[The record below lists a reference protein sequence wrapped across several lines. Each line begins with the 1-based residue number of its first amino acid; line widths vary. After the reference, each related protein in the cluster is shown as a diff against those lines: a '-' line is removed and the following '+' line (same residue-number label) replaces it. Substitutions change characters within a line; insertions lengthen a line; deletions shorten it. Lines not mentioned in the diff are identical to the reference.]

1 MDIVLKNYCTADKIA
16 NDPVCYSWAKNNPGS
31 SARYYFCQHQYMDP
45 LCGERFVEK
54 ASPEPPVFALFFL
67 VIIISA
73 IVTTI
78 VLGKRESKTKYYSN
92 L

>member
-16 NDPVCYSWAKNNPGS
+16 SDPVCYSWAKNNPSS
-31 SARYYFCQHQYMDP
+31 SARYYFCQHRYMDP

-54 ASPEPPVFALFFL
+54 ERFEPPPFALFFL
-67 VIIISA
+67 VIMISA
-73 IVTTI
+73 IIITI
-78 VLGKRESKTKYYSN
+78 ILGKREVNTKYYSK